1 MPLPQH
7 NRGLGDLTSV
17 LMPHCLVSRQF
28 FLNESHIGQP
38 RARSCIDAI
47 AQLNHYVDVR
57 LHEGEITEDFLA
69 SFQVLPGV
77 IIHAV
82 IRRVQELTRELVG
95 LHDTHRLWSL
105 PILRGSSKS
114 RSTTACAEL
123 MAYDSFSVRR
133 TTNEPTRGPARAIRT
148 KASIQ

>member
-77 IIHAV
+77 IHAV

-95 LHDTHRLWSL
+95 LHDTQVVVIANPSRFKQVEEYNRVCRAHGVRF
-105 PILRGSSKS
+105 ILGTPNNNR
-114 RSTTACAEL
+114 
-123 MAYDSFSVRR
+123 AYQRPNR
-133 TTNEPTRGPARAIRT
+133 TSHTH
-148 KASIQ
+148 